1 MKVRKRIELEKIK
14 TFKNEIQIENSDENE
29 GNLDNNDGNPDITTE
44 TPDCGVEFM
53 LEGETLAGHGPQS
66 AATIIDENG
75 KLHSNMGGWPEVEV
89 AFTVAESDIAR
100 VNAWFDDNYHG
111 VSAPESALLQKNRT
125 AAVHNAL
132 KTYFS
137 AAHSSN
143 LFTSPF
149 RIGWRYRY
157 SDNSLSEMHDCGSLD
172 CFHTAPRLPVTTHQL
187 TDKYLHTRA
196 QIRNVPA
203 RLNYR
208 FKSSPDFSGIRNKI
222 SAVEV
227 YITKQASLYAPEAE
241 VTGIRSITIDGSPR
255 RCWHYER
262 YAEND
267 IGLLISQDN
276 DFRRIAVIA
285 IDEIEEND
293 EFSPLPIAPGA
304 LTDFSKLPKPD
315 STTSEEPSMTGKKIK
330 LLTEPL
336 HLDYPEDEKSV
347 RCVTLRGVFQ
357 RETVKLR
364 LYASQHREN
373 RHLIASTTGPY
384 LYGIYGSKWR
394 WFEIEIE
401 ATMREGDF
409 FEAVTFEFNV

>member
-14 TFKNEIQIENSDENE
+14 TFKNEIQTENPN
-29 GNLDNNDGNPDITTE
+29 GNGVSPDY
-44 TPDCGVEFM
+44 PDCGIEFS

-66 AATIIDENG
+66 SAIITDENG
-75 KLHSNMGGWPEVEV
+75 KIHSHMGGWPEVEV
-89 AFTVAESDIAR
+89 AFSVAESDIPR
-100 VNAWFDDNYHG
+100 VNAWFDDNYQG
-111 VSAPESALLQKNRT
+111 VSTPESAVLQRNRT
-125 AAVHNAL
+125 SAVHNAL
-132 KTYFS
+132 KTYFN

-149 RIGWRYRY
+149 KIGWRFRLT
-157 SDNSLSEMHDCGSLD
+157 DNSLSELHDCGSLD

-187 TDKYLHTRA
+187 TDKYLYTRA
-196 QIRNVPA
+196 QVRNVPA
-203 RLNYR
+203 RLHYR
-208 FKSSPDFSGIRNKI
+208 FISSPEFLALRSKI
-222 SAVEV
+222 AAIEI
-227 YITKQASLYAPEAE
+227 YATKQADLYASEAE
-241 VTGIRSITIDGSPR
+241 VAGIRTITIDDTPR

-267 IGLLISQDN
+267 VRLFIFQDN
-276 DFRRIAVIA
+276 DFRRIATIP
-285 IDEIEEND
+285 IDEIED
-293 EFSPLPIAPGA
+293 SDDFSPLPIASGT

-315 STTSEEPSMTGKKIK
+315 SSTSQEPSMTGKRIKI
-330 LLTEPL
+330 LTEPL

-373 RHLIASTTGPY
+373 RQQIASATGPY
-384 LYGIYGSKWR
+384 IRGIYGTRWR

>member
-1 MKVRKRIELEKIK
+1 M
-14 TFKNEIQIENSDENE
+14 
-29 GNLDNNDGNPDITTE
+29 
-44 TPDCGVEFM
+44 
-53 LEGETLAGHGPQS
+53 
-66 AATIIDENG
+66 
-75 KLHSNMGGWPEVEV
+75 EV
-89 AFTVAESDIAR
+89 AFSVAESDIPR
-100 VNAWFDDNYHG
+100 VNAWFDDNYQG
-111 VSAPESALLQKNRT
+111 VSTPESAVLQRNRT
-125 AAVHNAL
+125 SAVHNAL
-132 KTYFS
+132 KTYFN

-149 RIGWRYRY
+149 KIGWRFRLT
-157 SDNSLSEMHDCGSLD
+157 DNSLSELHDCGSLD

-187 TDKYLHTRA
+187 TDKYLYTRA
-196 QIRNVPA
+196 QVRNVPA
-203 RLNYR
+203 RLHYR
-208 FKSSPDFSGIRNKI
+208 FISSPEFLALRSKI
-222 SAVEV
+222 AAIEI
-227 YITKQASLYAPEAE
+227 YATKQADLYASEAE
-241 VTGIRSITIDGSPR
+241 VAGIRTITIDDTPR

-267 IGLLISQDN
+267 VRLFIFQDN
-276 DFRRIAVIA
+276 DFRRIATIP
-285 IDEIEEND
+285 IDEIED
-293 EFSPLPIAPGA
+293 SDDFSPLPIASGT

-315 STTSEEPSMTGKKIK
+315 SSTSQEPSMTGKRIKI
-330 LLTEPL
+330 LTEPL

-373 RHLIASTTGPY
+373 RQQIASATGPY
-384 LYGIYGSKWR
+384 IRGIYGTRWR

>member
-1 MKVRKRIELEKIK
+1 MKVRKRIELNKIK
-14 TFKNEIQIENSDENE
+14 TFKNEIHADNSDDTE
-29 GNLDNNDGNPDITTE
+29 GNLDNNGENPDITTE
-44 TPDCGVEFM
+44 TPDCGIEFM
-53 LEGETLAGHGPQS
+53 LEGETLSGHGPQS
-66 AATIIDENG
+66 PATITDENG
-75 KLHSNMGGWPEVEV
+75 KIHSQMGGWPEVEV
-89 AFTVAESDIAR
+89 AFSVAESDIPR
-100 VNAWFDDNYHG
+100 VNAWFDDNYQG
-111 VSAPESALLQKNRT
+111 VSTPESAMLQKNRT
-125 AAVHNAL
+125 SAVHNAL
-132 KTYFS
+132 KTYFN

-149 RIGWRYRY
+149 RIGWRYRLT
-157 SDNSLSEMHDCGSLD
+157 DNSLSEMHDCGASD

-187 TDKYLHTRA
+187 TDKYLYTRA
-196 QIRNVPA
+196 QVRNVPA
-203 RLNYR
+203 RLHYR
-208 FKSSPDFSGIRNKI
+208 FKSSREFLAVRSKI
-222 SAVEV
+222 AAIEI
-227 YITKQASLYAPEAE
+227 YATKQAALYASEAE
-241 VTGIRSITIDGSPR
+241 VAGIRTITIDGTPR

-267 IGLLISQDN
+267 VRLLISQDN
-276 DFRRIAVIA
+276 DFRRIATIP

-293 EFSPLPIAPGA
+293 EFSPLPIASGT

-315 STTSEEPSMTGKKIK
+315 SSTGQEPSITGKRIKI
-330 LLTEPL
+330 LTEPL

-357 RETVKLR
+357 RETVKFR

-373 RHLIASTTGPY
+373 RHLIASATGPY

-401 ATMREGDF
+401 AAMREGDF

>member
-1 MKVRKRIELEKIK
+1 MRIRKRIELGKIK
-14 TFKNEIQIENSDENE
+14 TFKNELTLGNPGENGE
-29 GNLDNNDGNPDITTE
+29 NPDITPE
-44 TPDCGVEFM
+44 TPDCGIEFM

-66 AATIIDENG
+66 PAIITDENG
-75 KLHSNMGGWPEVEV
+75 KIHRNMGGWSEVEI
-89 AFTVAESDIAR
+89 AFTVAESDIPR
-100 VNAWFDDNYHG
+100 VNAWFDDNYQG
-111 VSAPESALLQKNRT
+111 VSTPESAVLQKNRT
-125 AAVHNAL
+125 SAVHNAL
-132 KTYFS
+132 KTYFN

-149 RIGWRYRY
+149 KIGWRYRLT
-157 SDNSLSEMHDCGSLD
+157 DNSLSELHDCGVLD

-187 TDKYLHTRA
+187 TDKYLYTRA
-196 QIRNVPA
+196 QVRNVPA
-203 RLNYR
+203 RLHYR
-208 FKSSPDFSGIRNKI
+208 FKSSPEFLALRSKI
-222 SAVEV
+222 AAIEI
-227 YITKQASLYAPEAE
+227 YATKQAALYDSEAE
-241 VTGIRSITIDGSPR
+241 VAGIRTITIDDTPR

-267 IGLLISQDN
+267 VRLLISQDN
-276 DFRRIAVIA
+276 DFRRIATIP
-285 IDEIEEND
+285 IDEIEDND
-293 EFSPLPIAPGA
+293 DFSPLPIASGT

-315 STTSEEPSMTGKKIK
+315 SSTSLEPSMTGKRIKI
-330 LLTEPL
+330 LTEPL

-347 RCVTLRGVFQ
+347 RCVTLRGIFQ

-373 RHLIASTTGPY
+373 RQLIASAIGPY
-384 LYGIYGSKWR
+384 IRGIYGTRWR